1 MIPNGV
7 NKPNIRT
14 ADEISTQY
22 GLVKNDYIL
31 YLGRLVPE
39 KGLEYLV
46 KAFKF
51 VKTEKKLVI
60 AGGSSDTE
68 EFEQKIRNIAK
79 EDTRI
84 LFTGFVQGKILK
96 KEI

>member
-1 MIPNGV
+1 M

-51 VKTEKKLVI
+51 VKTEKNWL
-60 AGGSSDTE
+60 
-68 EFEQKIRNIAK
+68 
-79 EDTRI
+79 
-84 LFTGFVQGKILK
+84 
-96 KEI
+96 